1 MAIEMIEG
9 QPPYLNQTP
18 LRALYLIAANGRPE
32 IKNEKL
38 SEKLRDFLDRCLE
51 VEVDKRATGKFLYIE
66 IIYLKLTI

>member
-1 MAIEMIEG
+1 MIEG

-32 IKNEKL
+32 INNEKL

-51 VEVDKRATGKFLYIE
+51 VEVDKRATGESCSFYYKKSKILDE
-66 IIYLKLTI
+66 